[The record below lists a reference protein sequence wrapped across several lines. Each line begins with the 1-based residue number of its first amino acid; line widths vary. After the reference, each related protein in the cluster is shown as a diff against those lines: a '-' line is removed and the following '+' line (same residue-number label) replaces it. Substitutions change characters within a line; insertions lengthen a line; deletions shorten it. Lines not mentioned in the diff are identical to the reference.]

1 MDLLKGHAGRR
12 RLCIIG
18 VILGVAYGTELGEGI
33 NLGNAN
39 HVVAAEPIAQPREAS
54 PVVRLSASTLER
66 LNTIALTPADLR
78 LTYRILPGR
87 STMAHLGTPSYSPG
101 SWSKILS

>member
-1 MDLLKGHAGRR
+1 MKDHAG
-12 RLCIIG
+12 LCGPCIIG
-18 VILGVAYGTELGEGI
+18 MILGVAHDTELGEGI

-39 HVVAAEPIAQPREAS
+39 HVVAAEPTAQPREAS
-54 PVVRLSASTLER
+54 PVLRLSASTLER
-66 LNTIALTPADLR
+66 LNPITVTPADLR

-87 STMAHLGTPSYSPG
+87 STMAHLGTPSCSPG